1 MFMNEKKKYWANVTT
16 TNTGRNFEI
25 SAKKNN
31 ASRVEKKNVSGVER
45 ENADQLRCQSMSSLY
60 RDEASIQSGRSLA
73 TK

>member
-1 MFMNEKKKYWANVTT
+1 MSRLQTRV
-16 TNTGRNFEI
+16 EI
-25 SAKKNN
+25 LKFQQKKNN